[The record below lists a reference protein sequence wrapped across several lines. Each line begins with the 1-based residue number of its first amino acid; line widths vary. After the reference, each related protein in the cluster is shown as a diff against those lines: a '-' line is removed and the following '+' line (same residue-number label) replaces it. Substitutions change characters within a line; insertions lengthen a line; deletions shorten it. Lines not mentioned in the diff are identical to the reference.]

1 MRLDVSIMEITQ
13 DTRHHRISNHLQYAH
28 ERQPSPPVK
37 ANGGS
42 LPHSPSEVT
51 EYLAS
56 YVAKDFDHSEKEKA
70 GQARLVK
77 ATDEARSESSET
89 SLVKASQHRR
99 GGPNGVTPMPA
110 GLSKLDEFRANIR
123 SALKNL
129 TGLGNAI
136 KAPLPT
142 QTGDGTALP
151 PPERHD
157 QIEAIESFWRD
168 MNALGITR
176 IDDLLKMAE
185 KTKNH
190 EPLDDKKYGMEHLI
204 QAAAILPDDDISKKL
219 TGGLL
224 TQLWKDLD
232 HPPQTL
238 LDDGHHFRQPDGRGN
253 NYQLP
258 HLGAAGMPYA
268 RTVAPQK
275 MQSGAMPDPGVLFD
289 TVMARKNNTGLEH
302 PNKISSILFNF
313 ASIII
318 HDVFKT
324 NRTDYNISDTSSYL
338 DLAPLYGSTW
348 PEQKR
353 MRTFKDGKIKP
364 DCFAETRLLTF
375 PPGVGAILIMF
386 NRYHNY
392 VVEQLALINEEGRF
406 TENPKK
412 VKVERYGEKINKRDD
427 DLFQTARLITCALYC
442 NIILVSVRLP

>member
-1 MRLDVSIMEITQ
+1 M
-13 DTRHHRISNHLQYAH
+13 
-28 ERQPSPPVK
+28 P
-37 ANGGS
+37 
-42 LPHSPSEVT
+42 
-51 EYLAS
+51 
-56 YVAKDFDHSEKEKA
+56 
-70 GQARLVK
+70 
-77 ATDEARSESSET
+77 
-89 SLVKASQHRR
+89 
-99 GGPNGVTPMPA
+99 GPNGVTPMPEE
-110 GLSKLDEFRANIR
+110 LSKLDEVIANMR

-142 QTGDGTALP
+142 QTGDGSSLP
-151 PPERHD
+151 LPEEHTKINEIRD
-157 QIEAIESFWRD
+157 LWRD
-168 MNALGITR
+168 LNALGITR
-176 IDDLLKMAE
+176 VEDLVKASEKM
-185 KTKNH
+185 KNH
-190 EPLDDKKYGMEHLI
+190 ELFDDKKYEMERLI
-204 QAAAILPDDDISKKL
+204 QAAAILPDDDIRNKI
-219 TGGLL
+219 TGGFL

-238 LDDGHHFRQPDGRGN
+238 LDDANHFRQPDGSGN
-253 NYQLP
+253 SYQIS

-268 RTVAPQK
+268 RTVAPQS
-275 MQSGAMPDPGVLFD
+275 MQSGTLPDPGVLFD
-289 TVMARKNNTGLEH
+289 TVMARKTEHGLEH

-324 NRTDYNISDTSSYL
+324 NRSDYNISDTSSYL

-364 DCFAETRLLTF
+364 DCFSETRLLTF

-392 VVEQLALINEEGRF
+392 VVEQLALINENGRF

-412 VKVERYGEKINKRDD
+412 IKVERYGEEINKRDD

-442 NIILVSVRLP
+442 NIILVCEP